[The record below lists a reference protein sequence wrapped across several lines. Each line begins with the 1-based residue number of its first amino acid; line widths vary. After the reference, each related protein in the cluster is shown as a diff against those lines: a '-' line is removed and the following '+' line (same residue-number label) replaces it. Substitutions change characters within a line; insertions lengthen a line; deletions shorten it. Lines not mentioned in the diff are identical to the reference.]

1 MTRAGRGYPSIDS
14 LKEISKLFL
23 VSIDDLL
30 SGEKLITIA
39 ERENKSNLQNILNL
53 LFGVTDLVSFA
64 LIVLPLYPKHVDEY
78 VFSVNL
84 LSYKETSAISILIY
98 CILLGILILSGII
111 KILMTELKPEKDQ
124 RVLTIISMLIGT
136 LMILLLAVTREAYAV
151 TVAFILFIIKGM
163 LLLKYVKTEN

>member
-1 MTRAGRGYPSIDS
+1 M
-14 LKEISKLFL
+14 
-23 VSIDDLL
+23 
-30 SGEKLITIA
+30 
-39 ERENKSNLQNILNL
+39 
-53 LFGVTDLVSFA
+53 
-64 LIVLPLYPKHVDEY
+64 PLYPKHVYGY

-84 LSYKETSAISILIY
+84 LSYKETSSVSILIY

>member
-1 MTRAGRGYPSIDS
+1 M
-14 LKEISKLFL
+14 
-23 VSIDDLL
+23 
-30 SGEKLITIA
+30 
-39 ERENKSNLQNILNL
+39 
-53 LFGVTDLVSFA
+53 
-64 LIVLPLYPKHVDEY
+64 PLYPKHVDGY

-84 LSYKETSAISILIY
+84 LSYKETSAVSILIY

-163 LLLKYVKTEN
+163 LLLKYGKQKINI

>member
-1 MTRAGRGYPSIDS
+1 M
-14 LKEISKLFL
+14 
-23 VSIDDLL
+23 
-30 SGEKLITIA
+30 
-39 ERENKSNLQNILNL
+39 
-53 LFGVTDLVSFA
+53 
-64 LIVLPLYPKHVDEY
+64 PLYPKHVDGY

-84 LSYKETSAISILIY
+84 LSYKETSSVSILIY
-98 CILLGILILSGII
+98 CILIGLLILSGII

>member
-1 MTRAGRGYPSIDS
+1 M
-14 LKEISKLFL
+14 
-23 VSIDDLL
+23 
-30 SGEKLITIA
+30 
-39 ERENKSNLQNILNL
+39 
-53 LFGVTDLVSFA
+53 
-64 LIVLPLYPKHVDEY
+64 PLYPKHVDGY

-84 LSYKETSAISILIY
+84 LSYKETSSVSILIY

>member
-1 MTRAGRGYPSIDS
+1 M
-14 LKEISKLFL
+14 
-23 VSIDDLL
+23 
-30 SGEKLITIA
+30 
-39 ERENKSNLQNILNL
+39 
-53 LFGVTDLVSFA
+53 
-64 LIVLPLYPKHVDEY
+64 
-78 VFSVNL
+78 
-84 LSYKETSAISILIY
+84 LSYKETSAVSILIY
-98 CILLGILILSGII
+98 CILIGLLILSGII

>member
-1 MTRAGRGYPSIDS
+1 M
-14 LKEISKLFL
+14 
-23 VSIDDLL
+23 
-30 SGEKLITIA
+30 
-39 ERENKSNLQNILNL
+39 
-53 LFGVTDLVSFA
+53 
-64 LIVLPLYPKHVDEY
+64 PLYPKHVDGY

-84 LSYKETSAISILIY
+84 LSYKETYAVSILIY

-124 RVLTIISMLIGT
+124 RVLTIISMIIGT

>member
-1 MTRAGRGYPSIDS
+1 M
-14 LKEISKLFL
+14 
-23 VSIDDLL
+23 
-30 SGEKLITIA
+30 
-39 ERENKSNLQNILNL
+39 
-53 LFGVTDLVSFA
+53 
-64 LIVLPLYPKHVDEY
+64 PLYPKHVDGY

-84 LSYKETSAISILIY
+84 LSYKETSTVSILIY

-151 TVAFILFIIKGM
+151 TVAFILFIIKEM

>member
-1 MTRAGRGYPSIDS
+1 M
-14 LKEISKLFL
+14 
-23 VSIDDLL
+23 
-30 SGEKLITIA
+30 
-39 ERENKSNLQNILNL
+39 
-53 LFGVTDLVSFA
+53 
-64 LIVLPLYPKHVDEY
+64 PLYPKHVDGY

-84 LSYKETSAISILIY
+84 LSYKETSSVSILIY
-98 CILLGILILSGII
+98 CILIGLLILSGII

-124 RVLTIISMLIGT
+124 RVRTIISMLIGT

>member
-1 MTRAGRGYPSIDS
+1 M
-14 LKEISKLFL
+14 L
-23 VSIDDLL
+23 
-30 SGEKLITIA
+30 
-39 ERENKSNLQNILNL
+39 
-53 LFGVTDLVSFA
+53 
-64 LIVLPLYPKHVDEY
+64 LYPKHVDGY

-84 LSYKETSAISILIY
+84 LSYKETSSVSILIY
-98 CILLGILILSGII
+98 CILIGLLILSGII

>member
-1 MTRAGRGYPSIDS
+1 M
-14 LKEISKLFL
+14 
-23 VSIDDLL
+23 
-30 SGEKLITIA
+30 
-39 ERENKSNLQNILNL
+39 
-53 LFGVTDLVSFA
+53 
-64 LIVLPLYPKHVDEY
+64 PLYPKHVDGY

-84 LSYKETSAISILIY
+84 LLYKETSAVSILIY

>member
-1 MTRAGRGYPSIDS
+1 M
-14 LKEISKLFL
+14 
-23 VSIDDLL
+23 
-30 SGEKLITIA
+30 
-39 ERENKSNLQNILNL
+39 
-53 LFGVTDLVSFA
+53 
-64 LIVLPLYPKHVDEY
+64 PLYPKHVDGY

-84 LSYKETSAISILIY
+84 LSYKETYAVSILIY

-124 RVLTIISMLIGT
+124 RVLTIISMIIGT
-136 LMILLLAVTREAYAV
+136 LMVLLLAVTREAYTA

>member
-1 MTRAGRGYPSIDS
+1 M
-14 LKEISKLFL
+14 L
-23 VSIDDLL
+23 
-30 SGEKLITIA
+30 
-39 ERENKSNLQNILNL
+39 
-53 LFGVTDLVSFA
+53 
-64 LIVLPLYPKHVDEY
+64 LYPKHVDRY

-84 LSYKETSAISILIY
+84 LSYKETYAVSILIY

>member
-1 MTRAGRGYPSIDS
+1 M
-14 LKEISKLFL
+14 
-23 VSIDDLL
+23 
-30 SGEKLITIA
+30 
-39 ERENKSNLQNILNL
+39 
-53 LFGVTDLVSFA
+53 
-64 LIVLPLYPKHVDEY
+64 PLYPKHVDGY
-78 VFSVNL
+78 VFSINL
-84 LSYKETSAISILIY
+84 LSYKETSSVSILIY

>member
-1 MTRAGRGYPSIDS
+1 M
-14 LKEISKLFL
+14 
-23 VSIDDLL
+23 
-30 SGEKLITIA
+30 
-39 ERENKSNLQNILNL
+39 
-53 LFGVTDLVSFA
+53 
-64 LIVLPLYPKHVDEY
+64 PLYPKHVYGY

-84 LSYKETSAISILIY
+84 LSYKETSSVSILIY
-98 CILLGILILSGII
+98 CILIGLLILSGII

-124 RVLTIISMLIGT
+124 RVRTIISMLIGT

>member
-1 MTRAGRGYPSIDS
+1 M
-14 LKEISKLFL
+14 L
-23 VSIDDLL
+23 
-30 SGEKLITIA
+30 
-39 ERENKSNLQNILNL
+39 
-53 LFGVTDLVSFA
+53 
-64 LIVLPLYPKHVDEY
+64 LYPKHVDGY

-84 LSYKETSAISILIY
+84 LSYKETSSVSILIY

>member
-1 MTRAGRGYPSIDS
+1 M
-14 LKEISKLFL
+14 
-23 VSIDDLL
+23 
-30 SGEKLITIA
+30 
-39 ERENKSNLQNILNL
+39 
-53 LFGVTDLVSFA
+53 
-64 LIVLPLYPKHVDEY
+64 PLYPKHVDGY

-84 LSYKETSAISILIY
+84 LSYKETSSVSILIY
-98 CILLGILILSGII
+98 CILIGLLILSGII

-136 LMILLLAVTREAYAV
+136 LMILFLAVTREAYAV

>member
-1 MTRAGRGYPSIDS
+1 MS
-14 LKEISKLFL
+14 
-23 VSIDDLL
+23 
-30 SGEKLITIA
+30 
-39 ERENKSNLQNILNL
+39 
-53 LFGVTDLVSFA
+53 
-64 LIVLPLYPKHVDEY
+64 LYPKHVDGY

-84 LSYKETSAISILIY
+84 LLYKETSSVSILIY
-98 CILLGILILSGII
+98 CILLGILILSRII

>member
-1 MTRAGRGYPSIDS
+1 M
-14 LKEISKLFL
+14 
-23 VSIDDLL
+23 
-30 SGEKLITIA
+30 
-39 ERENKSNLQNILNL
+39 
-53 LFGVTDLVSFA
+53 
-64 LIVLPLYPKHVDEY
+64 PLYPKHVDGY

-84 LSYKETSAISILIY
+84 LSYKEASAVSILIY

>member
-1 MTRAGRGYPSIDS
+1 M
-14 LKEISKLFL
+14 
-23 VSIDDLL
+23 
-30 SGEKLITIA
+30 
-39 ERENKSNLQNILNL
+39 
-53 LFGVTDLVSFA
+53 
-64 LIVLPLYPKHVDEY
+64 
-78 VFSVNL
+78 
-84 LSYKETSAISILIY
+84 LSYKETYAVSILIY

>member
-1 MTRAGRGYPSIDS
+1 M
-14 LKEISKLFL
+14 
-23 VSIDDLL
+23 
-30 SGEKLITIA
+30 
-39 ERENKSNLQNILNL
+39 
-53 LFGVTDLVSFA
+53 
-64 LIVLPLYPKHVDEY
+64 PLYPKHVDGY

-84 LSYKETSAISILIY
+84 LSYKETSAVSILIY
-98 CILLGILILSGII
+98 CILIGLL
-111 KILMTELKPEKDQ
+111 TELKPEKDQ

>member
-1 MTRAGRGYPSIDS
+1 M
-14 LKEISKLFL
+14 
-23 VSIDDLL
+23 
-30 SGEKLITIA
+30 
-39 ERENKSNLQNILNL
+39 
-53 LFGVTDLVSFA
+53 
-64 LIVLPLYPKHVDEY
+64 PLYPKHVDGY

-84 LSYKETSAISILIY
+84 LLYKETSAVSILIY

-124 RVLTIISMLIGT
+124 RVITIISMLIGT